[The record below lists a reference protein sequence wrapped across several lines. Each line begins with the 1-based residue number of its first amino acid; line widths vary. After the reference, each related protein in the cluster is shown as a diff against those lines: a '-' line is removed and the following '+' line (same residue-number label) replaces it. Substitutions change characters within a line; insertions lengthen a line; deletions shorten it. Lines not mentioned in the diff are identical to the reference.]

1 MLAPA
6 LLLLALVACDSDS
19 GTPAQ
24 SSTTGLD
31 EETSGEGTDETSS
44 ATPEPTTSG
53 AADSG
58 TTVVPGTVGVGGDCS
73 CYDLDADSKACEL
86 DAIMPGCS
94 DISETDC
101 GPIYSCEDFS
111 DFPESPEDC
120 FPVVDDSSE
129 LECVFDALEAG
140 TFPRFSITRGTPKY
154 REGEVYVPLSNG
166 LSVAYS
172 CGGTNGEY
180 FVSVHPV
187 EPIDASSIAA
197 CREVLGESGHYLATA
212 CLTDLLQSADPEVF
226 PSCG

>member
-6 LLLLALVACDSDS
+6 LLSLALVACDSDS

-31 EETSGEGTDETSS
+31 EEISGTGADETSS
-44 ATPEPTTSG
+44 TEPTTSS
-53 AADSG
+53 AEDSG

-73 CYDLDADSKACEL
+73 CYDLNAEPEACEL

-94 DISETDC
+94 DVSEVDC

-120 FPVVDDSSE
+120 FPVVDDSTE

-140 TFPRFSITRGTPKY
+140 TFPRFSVSRGTPKY

-187 EPIDASSIAA
+187 EPIDASSVAG
-197 CREVLGESGHYLATA
+197 CREVLSESGHYLAAA
-212 CLTDLLQSADPEVF
+212 CLTELLQSADPEVF